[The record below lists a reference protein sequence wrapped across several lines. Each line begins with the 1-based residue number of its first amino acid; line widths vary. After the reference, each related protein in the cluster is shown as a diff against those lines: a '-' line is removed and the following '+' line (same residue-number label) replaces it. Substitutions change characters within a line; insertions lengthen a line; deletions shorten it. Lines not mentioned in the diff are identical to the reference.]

1 MKLKRCSGVLLHIT
15 SLPGKYGIGTFGDEA
30 RKFVDFLITARQK
43 IWQLLPLGHTG
54 YGDSPYQCYSAF
66 AGNPLLVDLD
76 ILVKQG
82 FLAAKDLE
90 TIMQFSETSVEFDK
104 VQAYKTP
111 LLTKAAMNFIA
122 NASWTDQTK
131 FEIFCDE
138 NRFWLNDYA
147 TFVALKQKHE
157 GKPWWKWEDLYRLWN
172 IEKHEEITSGLHD
185 TIQVLKV
192 IQFFFYSQWIDLK
205 SYANRNGIQIIGD
218 IPLYIAHD
226 SADAWRHY
234 QNFWFDGD
242 RNPVRVAGVP
252 PDYFSATGQLWG
264 NPLYNWDYL
273 KEHNFEWWIERV
285 KANFKLFDILRIDH
299 FRGLAAYWAVPFGE
313 ETAIK
318 GDWLPAPGKA
328 LLDAIKTQ
336 LGDLP
341 IIAEDLGVITPDVVE
356 LRDGFEYPGMKI
368 LQFAFDSEEENDFL
382 PHTYPR
388 NCIVYTGTHDNDTSL
403 GWYAASKDKDKQTMR
418 DYFNPDESD
427 ISWSFMKLAFS
438 SVADL
443 AIVPAQDILRLGRE
457 ARMNLPGT
465 ASGNWY
471 WRMKT
476 GSLSETHALKLKK
489 MTITFGRL

>member
-1 MKLKRCSGVLLHIT
+1 MKLKRSSGILLHIT
-15 SLPGKYGIGTFGDEA
+15 SLPGKYGIGTFGTEA
-30 RKFVDFLITARQK
+30 WKFVDFLITSRQK

-66 AGNPLLVDLD
+66 AGNPLLIDLD

-82 FLAAKDLE
+82 FLAEKDLE
-90 TIMQFSETSVEFDK
+90 TRLQFSETGVEFDK
-104 VQAYKTP
+104 VQAHKTP
-111 LLTKAAMNFIA
+111 LLTKAAMNFISGG
-122 NASWTDQTK
+122 SWTDQTK
-131 FEIFCDE
+131 FEAFCE
-138 NRFWLNDYA
+138 QNSFWLNDYA
-147 TFVALKQKHE
+147 IFVALKQKHE
-157 GKPWWKWEDLYRLWN
+157 GKPWWEWSDLYRLWD
-172 IEKHEEITSGLHD
+172 IEKQEQIAAELHD

-192 IQFFFYSQWIDLK
+192 IQFFFYTQWIDLK

-226 SADAWRHY
+226 SSDAWRHY
-234 QNFWFDGD
+234 QNFWFDEK

-273 KEHNFEWWIERV
+273 KEHDFAWWIERV
-285 KANFKLFDILRIDH
+285 RANFKLFDILRIDH

-313 ETAIK
+313 KTAIK

-328 LLDAIKTQ
+328 LLDAIKTK
-336 LGDLP
+336 LGELP
-341 IIAEDLGVITPDVVE
+341 IIAEDLGVITPDVEE
-356 LRDGFEYPGMKI
+356 LRDGFAYPGMKI

-403 GWYAASKDKDKQTMR
+403 GWYVASKEKDRQAMR
-418 DYFNPDESD
+418 DYFNPDEGD
-427 ISWSFMKLAFS
+427 LSWSFIKLAFS

-443 AIVPAQDILRLGRE
+443 AIVPAQDVLRLGGE

-465 ASGNWY
+465 ASGNWQ
-471 WRMKT
+471 WRMKP
-476 GSLSETHALKLKK
+476 GSLTDTHALKLKK
-489 MTITFGRL
+489 MTKTFGR